1 LLHKKSVKSKI
12 SPNRNIHKYTYNS
25 SDGKT
30 RGQIDHV
37 LIRKKT
43 LHSSIGKLPVG
54 KRAAQNFD
62 MGGFKLWKLNDV
74 EIKEEYQV
82 KISNI
87 LAAFENFDY
96 DDDEEEEENVVI
108 SGN

>member
-1 LLHKKSVKSKI
+1 
-12 SPNRNIHKYTYNS
+12 
-25 SDGKT
+25 
-30 RGQIDHV
+30 
-37 LIRKKT
+37 
-43 LHSSIGKLPVG
+43 
-54 KRAAQNFD
+54 
-62 MGGFKLWKLNDV
+62 V